1 MNTPTPWVVVDD
13 VYIVGGDQAFVTK
26 CSGRLNDKANA
37 ALICRAVNSHES
49 LVAAL
54 EQQITLTVDLA
65 NGYRTD
71 LETITQMIQDARAAL
86 ALAKGEA

>member
-1 MNTPTPWVVVDD
+1 MNTPTPWVVVNNI
-13 VYIVGGDQAFVTK
+13 YIVGGDQAFVTK

-37 ALICRAVNSHES
+37 ALICRAVNSHAA

-54 EQQITLTVDLA
+54 EAMTVRYCTGINELDDEFKQA
-65 NGYRTD
+65 C
-71 LETITQMIQDARAAL
+71 AAL